1 MSGSRAVRIDGAW
14 ILMPVEMLMN
24 DGNITTHGGL
34 KLSGA
39 GERRPMAGL
48 GRDVRCMLGRMETSV
63 EAAGS

>member
-1 MSGSRAVRIDGAW
+1 
-14 ILMPVEMLMN
+14 MPVEMLMN

-39 GERRPMAGL
+39 GEQRPTAGL
-48 GRDVRCMLGRMETSV
+48 GRDVRCMLERMETSV

>member
-39 GERRPMAGL
+39 GERRPRAGL
-48 GRDVRCMLGRMETSV
+48 GGECMLGRMETSV

>member
-39 GERRPMAGL
+39 GEQRPTAGL
-48 GRDVRCMLGRMETSV
+48 GRDVRCMLERMETSV